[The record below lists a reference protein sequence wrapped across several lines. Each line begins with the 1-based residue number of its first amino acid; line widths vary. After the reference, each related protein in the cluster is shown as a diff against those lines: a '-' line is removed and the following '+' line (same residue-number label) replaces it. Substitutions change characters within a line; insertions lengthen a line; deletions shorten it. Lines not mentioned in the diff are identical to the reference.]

1 MSDDEVALLQ
11 EQLGEARAEVERLQM
26 AAADSEA
33 RAFHLEEMNGEIRGR
48 LETVEGELASERQR
62 FDELNGQFAGVQT
75 DLASAQQETQELHAR
90 LQAAAGKYREV
101 LLAAAPELPEEMV
114 AGDSVE
120 EVETSAERARQ
131 TVRQVRNRLESEA
144 QSGRVPAGSP
154 PRGAPDFSAL
164 SPIEKIRL
172 GLTRNQL

>member
-26 AAADSEA
+26 AAADAEA
-33 RAFHLEEMNGEIRGR
+33 RAVHLEEMNGEMRCR
-48 LETVEGELASERQR
+48 LETVEGELASGRQR
-62 FDELNGQFAGVQT
+62 IDELDGQLGGAQT
-75 DLASAQQETQELHAR
+75 ELAVAQQETQELHAR

-114 AGDSVE
+114 AGDSIE
-120 EVETSAERARQ
+120 EVEAAAERARQ
-131 TVRQVRNRLESEA
+131 TVRQVRDRMESQA
-144 QSGRVPAGSP
+144 QVGRVPTGSP

-172 GLTRNQL
+172 GLGHKQ

>member
-1 MSDDEVALLQ
+1 MSDDDEVALLQ
-11 EQLGEARAEVERLQM
+11 EQLGEARAEVERLQV

-33 RAFHLEEMNGEIRGR
+33 RAMQLEEVNGEMRGR

-62 FDELNGQFAGVQT
+62 IDDLDGQLAGAQT
-75 DLASAQQETQELHAR
+75 GLAAAQQETQELHAR

-114 AGDSVE
+114 AGDSIE
-120 EVETSAERARQ
+120 ELEAAAERARQ
-131 TVRQVRNRLESEA
+131 TVRQVRDRMESQA
-144 QSGRVPAGSP
+144 QVGRVPAGSP

-172 GLTRNQL
+172 GLGHKQ

>member
-26 AAADSEA
+26 AAADAEA
-33 RAFHLEEMNGEIRGR
+33 RALQLEEVNRETRGR

-62 FDELNGQFAGVQT
+62 IDELDGQLAGAQT
-75 DLASAQQETQELHAR
+75 GLAAAQQETQELHAR

-114 AGDSVE
+114 AGDSIE
-120 EVETSAERARQ
+120 EVEAAAERARQ
-131 TVRQVRNRLESEA
+131 TVRQVRDRMESQA
-144 QSGRVPAGSP
+144 QVGRVPAGSP

-172 GLTRNQL
+172 GLGHKQ

>member
-1 MSDDEVALLQ
+1 MSDDEVALLE
-11 EQLGEARAEVERLQM
+11 EQLGEARAEVERLQV

-33 RAFHLEEMNGEIRGR
+33 RALQLEEVNGEMRGR

-62 FDELNGQFAGVQT
+62 IDELDGQLAGGQT
-75 DLASAQQETQELHAR
+75 ELAAAQQETQELHAR

-101 LLAAAPELPEEMV
+101 LLAAAPDLPEEMV
-114 AGDSVE
+114 AGESVE
-120 EVETSAERARQ
+120 ELEAAAERARQ
-131 TVRQVRNRLESEA
+131 TVRQVRDRMESQA
-144 QSGRVPAGSP
+144 QVGRVPAGSP

-172 GLTRNQL
+172 GLGHKQ

>member
-1 MSDDEVALLQ
+1 MSDDDEVALLQ
-11 EQLGEARAEVERLQM
+11 EQLGEARAEVERLQV

-33 RAFHLEEMNGEIRGR
+33 RAMQLEEVNGEMRGR
-48 LETVEGELASERQR
+48 LETVEGELAAERHR
-62 FDELNGQFAGVQT
+62 LDELDGQLAGAQT
-75 DLASAQQETQELHAR
+75 GLAAAQQETQELHAR

-114 AGDSVE
+114 AGDSIE
-120 EVETSAERARQ
+120 ELEAAAERARQ
-131 TVRQVRNRLESEA
+131 TVRQVRDRMESQA
-144 QSGRVPAGSP
+144 QVGRVPAGSP

-172 GLTRNQL
+172 GLGHKQ